1 MRCDEPQSK
10 SSRACRDIEC
20 GGAVGCWSM
29 GNDGEESSRSETLA
43 EETFARDVAQFQ
55 SPARRV

>member
-1 MRCDEPQSK
+1 MRCDEPQTK
-10 SSRACRDIEC
+10 LSRACRDIEC

-29 GNDGEESSRSETLA
+29 DNGEEESTRSETLA

-55 SPARRV
+55 PPARRA